1 MNNINNNNYNN
12 SSVNNCFGN
21 SQTNNNFAYNNFNNN
36 ANNLWEKP
44 FKENM
49 KDSTLVK
56 RNVRLIEEKNL
67 DNWMSEYLD
76 ELNKINIKVKEMEYY
91 DLNLGENNFNSND
104 IREKSEALDLIFNK
118 IVLSIEIFNYNIKK
132 LKEKEAKKSKENIY

>member
-12 SSVNNCFGN
+12 SSVNNCFRN
-21 SQTNNNFAYNNFNNN
+21 SQTNNNFANNNFNNN

-76 ELNKINIKVKEMEYY
+76 ELNKINLKVKEME
-91 DLNLGENNFNSND
+91 LLGFKF
-104 IREKSEALDLIFNK
+104 RRK
-118 IVLSIEIFNYNIKK
+118 
-132 LKEKEAKKSKENIY
+132 

>member
-1 MNNINNNNYNN
+1 MLIIVLGIVKLTIILH
-12 SSVNNCFGN
+12 S
-21 SQTNNNFAYNNFNNN
+21 NFNNN

-76 ELNKINIKVKEMEYY
+76 ELNKINLKVKEME
-91 DLNLGENNFNSND
+91 LLGFKF
-104 IREKSEALDLIFNK
+104 RRK
-118 IVLSIEIFNYNIKK
+118 
-132 LKEKEAKKSKENIY
+132 